1 MKKLVAQFEK
11 HTTIE
16 NAERLIDYLDRHPMA
31 RAFVDTYQQT
41 WIEIAQD
48 MIDEAAYDD
57 KAWKEELEML
67 D

>member
-1 MKKLVAQFEK
+1 MKKLVERFEK
-11 HTTIE
+11 DSTIE
-16 NAERLIDYLDRHPMA
+16 NAERLINYLDKHPMA

-48 MIDEAAYDD
+48 MLDEAAYED
-57 KAWKEELEML
+57 KAWRDELAMM